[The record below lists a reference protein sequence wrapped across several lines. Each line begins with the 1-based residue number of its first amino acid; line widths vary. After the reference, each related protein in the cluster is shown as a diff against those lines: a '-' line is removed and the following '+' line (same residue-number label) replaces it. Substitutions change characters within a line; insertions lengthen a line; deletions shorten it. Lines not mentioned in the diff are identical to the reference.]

1 MSVASLLTATLAA
14 FQPPHVALRSQPQPI
29 LSRVSTAAAM
39 SMPPMLEPPMHAQ
52 MAAVGAAATL
62 LADGDGG
69 MLGAVFD
76 TLRNIFTGVLLVGLV
91 AIPLYYI
98 YGVFILSPEEREEQG
113 IGKLLTDLTYAYTPS
128 PWRKTYLA
136 GTEEEEA
143 RDPLDLPSWCSE
155 EATLVTEPECVVG
168 VKAMQRM
175 QLSLPSLSAPLDVCY
190 WSAQP
195 EPSAK
200 VDGLPPVLLI
210 HGFDSSV
217 LEFRFVLPSL
227 VEAGLEVRACTRDR
241 ATP

>member
-39 SMPPMLEPPMHAQ
+39 SMPPMLEPQMHAQ

-155 EATLVTEPECVVG
+155 EATLVTAASMRHTDGMDEADMPSDDEAPEDLECCCWL
-168 VKAMQRM
+168 RC
-175 QLSLPSLSAPLDVCY
+175 LPETWVPDTVLRNICCCFGF
-190 WSAQP
+190 
-195 EPSAK
+195 PSISFFP
-200 VDGLPPVLLI
+200 D
-210 HGFDSSV
+210 
-217 LEFRFVLPSL
+217 
-227 VEAGLEVRACTRDR
+227 
-241 ATP
+241 